1 MTKEIKYQIIYKDI
15 KEKINNNEYKIDE
28 KLPTG
33 IELAEKLIEK
43 LKQKHSKINIFPD
56 EFDI

>member
-28 KLPTG
+28 KLHTG
-33 IELAEKLIEK
+33 I
-43 LKQKHSKINIFPD
+43 
-56 EFDI
+56 